1 MNRIYFE
8 LYAKSGKATIYTI
21 RFEGRSVTETDNF
34 LDEYLEKGF
43 LEDIRLIKRWLH
55 NVKIRGAQSRYFRA
69 ENNVA
74 AGPVTFSRLRIYC
87 IRCSNSMIILD
98 GGGEKKGQKTQDGAE
113 TWKAMKL
120 MMAIDEKLIEK
131 IQEKAIRYSADLM
144 TLEENFL
151 WTYNYERAR
160 QNYFGSGH

>member
-8 LYAKSGKATIYTI
+8 LYSQSEKVTIYSI
-21 RFEGRSVTETDNF
+21 RFEGCPVTETDHF
-34 LDEYLEKGF
+34 LNEYFEKEF
-43 LEDIRLIKRWLH
+43 FEDIRLIKRWLY
-55 NVKIRGAQSRYFRA
+55 NIKARGAQPRFFRA
-69 ENNVA
+69 ENNVT

-87 IRCSNSMIILD
+87 IRCSDSIIILD

-131 IQEKAIRYSADLM
+131 IQEKEIRHSRDLM
-144 TLEENFL
+144 TFEGELFVDV
-151 WTYNYERAR
+151 
-160 QNYFGSGH
+160 